1 MKSAYINC
9 MMKRMS
15 RMSKMSQ
22 QKIPTFSGCDA
33 VFQRNRHG
41 QPQYHPTS
49 TPGSEST
56 TPESKSSS
64 SKNVVPFVLD
74 YDDGYDE
81 YLLRIQRNGGL

>member
-1 MKSAYINC
+1 MKPAYINC

-15 RMSKMSQ
+15 KMSKMSQ
-22 QKIPTFSGCDA
+22 QKIPTFSSCDA
-33 VFQRNRHG
+33 IFQRNRHG

-49 TPGSEST
+49 TSESEST
-56 TPESKSSS
+56 RPELKSSN
-64 SKNVVPFVLD
+64 SKNVPPFVVD